1 VATAKALFFNLGDE
15 EAGVAFEQAQLLRA
29 VGISC
34 EIYHESVKMDKQ
46 FKYADKKN
54 IPFAIIIGSKE
65 LATAT
70 AVVKNL
76 KTGEQQ
82 NLPLVSLIEFFA
94 IN

>member
-1 VATAKALFFNLGDE
+1 
-15 EAGVAFEQAQLLRA
+15 
-29 VGISC
+29 
-34 EIYHESVKMDKQ
+34 MDIQ
-46 FKYADKKN
+46 FKYAYKKN

-65 LATAT
+65 LATET